1 MEKRWTLNPKAD
13 DNKINVLSEELNGLN
28 KTLTN
33 ILIQRGIDSF
43 DKAKAFFRPD
53 LNNLHDPF
61 LMKDMQVAVERLE
74 QAIENQEKILIYGD
88 YDVDGTTSVAL
99 VYSFLKPLYPNLDF
113 YIPDRYAEGYGVS
126 FKGIDYAEENDISLI
141 IALDCGIKAID
152 KVAYAK
158 EKQIDFIICDHHN
171 PGDEL
176 PAAVAVLDPKRK
188 DCKYPFK
195 ELSGCGVGFKLMQAF
210 SLNNDIPFSR
220 LKEKLD
226 ILAVSICADIVPIVG
241 ENRVL
246 TYFGLKKL
254 NTNPQ
259 PGFKAMLEIANVKKN
274 ELTVTD
280 VVFTLAP
287 RINAAGRIESGN
299 KAVEVML
306 AENTHQAYDGGSS
319 INEHNTNRK
328 QLDSGITE
336 EAISMIK
343 SDKRL
348 AAQKTTVLYQEHWHK
363 GVIGIVASR
372 CIENYYRPT
381 IILTESNGKAA
392 GSARSVK
399 GFDVY
404 EALEQ
409 CSDLLEQFGGHKYAA
424 GMTLPIENIEAFQE
438 RFEEVVSTTIP
449 EHLLQPEIEI
459 DAEIKLHEID
469 AKFYQVLKQFAPF
482 GPQNMKPVFV
492 ARNVMERGYGRL
504 LKDKHLKIDILDPE
518 KPDVFYPAIGFNMSD
533 KYRII
538 KSGKP
543 FDVAFTVEENEWN
556 GNVSLQLNIKDVKA
570 GQE

>member
-13 DNKINVLSEELNGLN
+13 DNKISALSEELNGLN

-188 DCKYPFK
+188 DCEYPFK
-195 ELSGCGVGFKLMQAF
+195 ELSGCGVGFKIMQAF

-259 PGFKAMLEIANVKKN
+259 PGFKAMLEIANVKKK

-306 AENTHQAYDGGSS
+306 AESTHQAYDGGSS

-343 SDKRL
+343 SDKKMMS
-348 AAQKTTVLYQEHWHK
+348 QKTTVLYQEHWHK
-363 GVIGIVASR
+363 
-372 CIENYYRPT
+372 
-381 IILTESNGKAA
+381 
-392 GSARSVK
+392 
-399 GFDVY
+399 
-404 EALEQ
+404 
-409 CSDLLEQFGGHKYAA
+409 
-424 GMTLPIENIEAFQE
+424 
-438 RFEEVVSTTIP
+438 
-449 EHLLQPEIEI
+449 
-459 DAEIKLHEID
+459 
-469 AKFYQVLKQFAPF
+469 
-482 GPQNMKPVFV
+482 
-492 ARNVMERGYGRL
+492 
-504 LKDKHLKIDILDPE
+504 
-518 KPDVFYPAIGFNMSD
+518 
-533 KYRII
+533 
-538 KSGKP
+538 
-543 FDVAFTVEENEWN
+543 
-556 GNVSLQLNIKDVKA
+556 
-570 GQE
+570 

>member
-1 MEKRWTLNPKAD
+1 MEKRWTLKQEVEETAV
-13 DNKINVLSEELNGLN
+13 KRLSASLNGLN
-28 KTLTN
+28 HTLSKV
-33 ILIQRGIDSF
+33 LLQRGIDTF
-43 DKAKAFFRPD
+43 QKAKAFFRPSIEE
-53 LNNLHDPF
+53 LHDPF
-61 LMKDMQVAVERLE
+61 LMKDMSQAVERL
-74 QAIENQEKILIYGD
+74 QLAIDKNEKILIYGD

-99 VYSFLKPLYPNLDF
+99 VYSFLNAHYPNLDF
-113 YIPDRYAEGYGVS
+113 YIPDRYQEGYGIS
-126 FKGIDYAEENDISLI
+126 FQGVDYASDNEISLV

-158 EKQIDFIICDHHN
+158 KKNIDFIICDHHN
-171 PGDEL
+171 PGEEL
-176 PAAVAVLDPKRK
+176 PPAVAVLDPKRS
-188 DCKYPFK
+188 DCTYPFK

-210 SLNNDIPFSR
+210 AQKSNIPISE
-220 LKEKLD
+220 LEDKLD

-241 ENRVL
+241 ENRVF
-246 TYFGLKKL
+246 TFYGLKKL

-259 PGFKAMLEIANVKKN
+259 PGFKAMLEIANVKKK

-306 AENTHQAYDGGSS
+306 AENTQQAYSGGNH

-328 QLDSGITE
+328 ELDSGITE
-336 EAISMIK
+336 EAIQMIR
-343 SDKRL
+343 SDENL
-348 AAQKTTVLYQEHWHK
+348 LNQKTTVLYQEHWHK

-372 CIENYYRPT
+372 CIENFYRPT

-404 EALEQ
+404 KALDQ

-424 GMTLPIENIEAFQE
+424 GMTMPIENIEAFQA
-438 RFEEVVSTTIP
+438 RFEEVVSKTIP

-459 DAEIKLHEID
+459 DAEIKLHEIE

-492 ARNVMERGYGRL
+492 ARNLKERGYGRL
-504 LKDKHLKIDILDPE
+504 LKEKHLKLDLLDP
-518 KPDVFYPAIGFNMSD
+518 KNPGVFYPAIGFNMAD
-533 KYRII
+533 KYSII
-538 KSGKP
+538 KSENP

-556 GNVSLQLNIKDVKA
+556 GKVSLQLNIKDVKA
-570 GQE
+570 SI